1 MKKISGIKIFVLAL
15 LILSLCACQKK
26 KEESNPSIADYP
38 IEHEMEYGGV
48 YIKIAIDDFNALG
61 FSFGDS
67 IDLTFDNGK
76 KLEDIPYYNGY
87 YVDAGEPLL
96 IGYPGYEYIKATINY
111 GQDLWDEF
119 SLKVPA
125 NVEGLWKKAVLEE
138 HNTATITLHEKGKYL
153 PIQEASDIHYFDERE
168 RYDSDAMF
176 ANFRSMNL
184 GKLKRDVI
192 YRSASP
198 CDNQHNRAPYV
209 DALIRKAGVN
219 TILDLADNEVKIEKY
234 IARDDFASP
243 YFLSLY
249 DSDQVIPIALNMN
262 YLSDDFGMK
271 IVQGFNLMAEKE
283 GPYLIHCTEGKD
295 RTGFVAML
303 IEALAKAS
311 YEEIEAD
318 YMKTYANYYRIDK
331 SNDKEKYQIIL
342 ERNLDGMIAF
352 MVNDAGIDFKNCDLS
367 IYAEN
372 YLQRCGMSEEQIQ
385 RPHHLRFDRGVW
397 SDRYH

>member
-119 SLKVPA
+119 SLKAPA

-184 GKLKRDVI
+184 GKLKKDI
-192 YRSASP
+192 LYRSASP
-198 CDNQHNRAPYV
+198 CDNQYNRAPYV
-209 DALIRKAGVN
+209 DALIREAGVK

-234 IARDDFASP
+234 IARDGFASP
-243 YFLSLY
+243 YFLSLFEN
-249 DSDQVIPIALNMN
+249 DQVIPIALNMN

-385 RPHHLRFDRGVW
+385 ALKGCLMEK
-397 SDRYH
+397 

>member
-1 MKKISGIKIFVLAL
+1 MKKISGIKILVLAL

-67 IDLTFDNGK
+67 IDLTFDNGR

-209 DALIRKAGVN
+209 DALIREAGVK

-234 IARDDFASP
+234 IARDGFASP
-243 YFLSLY
+243 YFLSLFEN
-249 DSDQVIPIALNMN
+249 DQVIPIALNMN

-385 RPHHLRFDRGVW
+385 ALKGCLMEK
-397 SDRYH
+397 

>member
-1 MKKISGIKIFVLAL
+1 MKKIREFKI
-15 LILSLCACQKK
+15 LILVLLLFSLCACQKK

-67 IDLTFDNGK
+67 IDLTFDNGR

-184 GKLKRDVI
+184 GKLKKDI
-192 YRSASP
+192 LYRSASP
-198 CDNQHNRAPYV
+198 CDNQYNRAPYV
-209 DALIRKAGVN
+209 DALIREAGVK

-385 RPHHLRFDRGVW
+385 TLKERLMEK
-397 SDRYH
+397 

>member
-1 MKKISGIKIFVLAL
+1 MKKISGIKILVLAL

-26 KEESNPSIADYP
+26 KEESDPSIADYP

-48 YIKIAIDDFNALG
+48 YIKIPIDDFNALG

-209 DALIRKAGVN
+209 DALIQKAGVK

-234 IARDDFASP
+234 IARDNFASP

-249 DSDQVIPIALNMN
+249 ENDQVIPIALNMN

-311 YEEIEAD
+311 YEE
-318 YMKTYANYYRIDK
+318 
-331 SNDKEKYQIIL
+331 
-342 ERNLDGMIAF
+342 
-352 MVNDAGIDFKNCDLS
+352 
-367 IYAEN
+367 
-372 YLQRCGMSEEQIQ
+372 
-385 RPHHLRFDRGVW
+385 
-397 SDRYH
+397 

>member
-1 MKKISGIKIFVLAL
+1 MKKISGIKILVLAL

-67 IDLTFDNGK
+67 IDLTFDNGR

-209 DALIRKAGVN
+209 DALIREAGVK

-249 DSDQVIPIALNMN
+249 ENDQVIPIALNMN

-385 RPHHLRFDRGVW
+385 ALKGCLMEK
-397 SDRYH
+397 

>member
-67 IDLTFDNGK
+67 IDLTFDNGR

-119 SLKVPA
+119 SLKAPA

-209 DALIRKAGVN
+209 DALIKEAGVK

-385 RPHHLRFDRGVW
+385 ALKGCLMEK
-397 SDRYH
+397 

>member
-1 MKKISGIKIFVLAL
+1 MKKISGIKILVLAL

-67 IDLTFDNGK
+67 IDLTFDNGR

-209 DALIRKAGVN
+209 DALIREAGVK

-249 DSDQVIPIALNMN
+249 ENDQVIPIALNMN

-367 IYAEN
+367 IYAEK

-385 RPHHLRFDRGVW
+385 ALKGCLMEK
-397 SDRYH
+397 

>member
-1 MKKISGIKIFVLAL
+1 MKKISRIKILVLTL

-209 DALIRKAGVN
+209 DALIREAGVK

-385 RPHHLRFDRGVW
+385 ALKGCLMEK
-397 SDRYH
+397 

>member
-1 MKKISGIKIFVLAL
+1 MKKISGIKILVLAL

-209 DALIRKAGVN
+209 DALIREAGVK

-234 IARDDFASP
+234 IARDGFASP
-243 YFLSLY
+243 YFLSLFEN
-249 DSDQVIPIALNMN
+249 DQVIPIALNMN

-311 YEEIEAD
+311 YKEIEAD

-385 RPHHLRFDRGVW
+385 ALKGCLMEK
-397 SDRYH
+397 

>member
-1 MKKISGIKIFVLAL
+1 MKKISGIKILVLAL

-67 IDLTFDNGK
+67 IDLTFDNGR

-138 HNTATITLHEKGKYL
+138 RNTATITLHEKGKYL

-209 DALIRKAGVN
+209 DALIKEAGVK

-249 DSDQVIPIALNMN
+249 ENDQVIPIALNMN

-271 IVQGFNLMAEKE
+271 IVQGFNLMAAKE

-385 RPHHLRFDRGVW
+385 ALKGCLMEK
-397 SDRYH
+397 

>member
-1 MKKISGIKIFVLAL
+1 MKKISGIKILVLAL

-67 IDLTFDNGK
+67 IDLTFDNGR

-209 DALIRKAGVN
+209 DALIREAGVK

-385 RPHHLRFDRGVW
+385 VFKECLMEK
-397 SDRYH
+397 

>member
-1 MKKISGIKIFVLAL
+1 MKKIREFKI
-15 LILSLCACQKK
+15 LILVLLLFSLCACQKK

-67 IDLTFDNGK
+67 IDLTFDNGR

-176 ANFRSMNL
+176 ANFRSMNM

-209 DALIRKAGVN
+209 DALIREAGVK

-249 DSDQVIPIALNMN
+249 ENDQVIPIALNMN

-385 RPHHLRFDRGVW
+385 ALKGCLMEK
-397 SDRYH
+397 

>member
-119 SLKVPA
+119 SLKAPA

-184 GKLKRDVI
+184 GKLKKDI
-192 YRSASP
+192 LYRSASP
-198 CDNQHNRAPYV
+198 CDNQYNRAPYV
-209 DALIRKAGVN
+209 DALIREAGVK

-249 DSDQVIPIALNMN
+249 ENDQVIPIALNMN

-385 RPHHLRFDRGVW
+385 ALKGCLMEK
-397 SDRYH
+397 

>member
-1 MKKISGIKIFVLAL
+1 MKKISGIKILVLAL

-209 DALIRKAGVN
+209 DALIREAGVK

-234 IARDDFASP
+234 IARDGFASP
-243 YFLSLY
+243 YFLSLFEN
-249 DSDQVIPIALNMN
+249 DQVIPIALNMN

-385 RPHHLRFDRGVW
+385 ALKGCLMEK
-397 SDRYH
+397 

>member
-1 MKKISGIKIFVLAL
+1 MKKISGIKILVLAL

-67 IDLTFDNGK
+67 IDLTFDNGR

-138 HNTATITLHEKGKYL
+138 RNTATITLHEKGKYL

-209 DALIRKAGVN
+209 DALIKEAGVK

-249 DSDQVIPIALNMN
+249 ENDQVIPIALNMN

-385 RPHHLRFDRGVW
+385 ALKGCLMEK
-397 SDRYH
+397 

>member
-1 MKKISGIKIFVLAL
+1 MKKISGIKILVLAL

-209 DALIRKAGVN
+209 DALIREAGVK

-311 YEEIEAD
+311 YKEIEAD

-385 RPHHLRFDRGVW
+385 ALKGCLMEK
-397 SDRYH
+397 

>member
-1 MKKISGIKIFVLAL
+1 MKKISGIKILVLAL

-26 KEESNPSIADYP
+26 KEESDPSITDYP

-209 DALIRKAGVN
+209 DALISEAGVK

-385 RPHHLRFDRGVW
+385 ALKDCLMEK
-397 SDRYH
+397 

>member
-67 IDLTFDNGK
+67 IDLTFDNGR

-119 SLKVPA
+119 SLKAPA

-184 GKLKRDVI
+184 GKLKKDI
-192 YRSASP
+192 LYRSASP
-198 CDNQHNRAPYV
+198 CDNQYNRAPYV
-209 DALIRKAGVN
+209 DALIREAGVK

-234 IARDDFASP
+234 IADDFASP

-249 DSDQVIPIALNMN
+249 ENDQVIPIALNMN

-385 RPHHLRFDRGVW
+385 ALKGCLMEK
-397 SDRYH
+397 

>member
-1 MKKISGIKIFVLAL
+1 MKKISGIKILVLAL

-67 IDLTFDNGK
+67 IDLTFDNGR

-209 DALIRKAGVN
+209 DALIREAGVK

-249 DSDQVIPIALNMN
+249 ENDQVIPIALNMN

-331 SNDKEKYQIIL
+331 SNDKGKYQIIL

-385 RPHHLRFDRGVW
+385 ALKGCLMEK
-397 SDRYH
+397 

>member
-1 MKKISGIKIFVLAL
+1 MKKISGIKILVLAL

-26 KEESNPSIADYP
+26 KEESNPSITDYP

-209 DALIRKAGVN
+209 DALIREAGVN

-262 YLSDDFGMK
+262 HLSDDFGMK

-385 RPHHLRFDRGVW
+385 AFKERLMEK
-397 SDRYH
+397 

>member
-119 SLKVPA
+119 SLKAPA

-198 CDNQHNRAPYV
+198 CDNQYNRAPYV
-209 DALIRKAGVN
+209 DALIREAGVK

-234 IARDDFASP
+234 IARDGFASP

-249 DSDQVIPIALNMN
+249 ENDQVIPIALNMN

-385 RPHHLRFDRGVW
+385 TLKERLMEK
-397 SDRYH
+397 

>member
-1 MKKISGIKIFVLAL
+1 LAL

-209 DALIRKAGVN
+209 DALIREAGVK

-385 RPHHLRFDRGVW
+385 ALKGCLMEK
-397 SDRYH
+397 

>member
-1 MKKISGIKIFVLAL
+1 MKKISGIKILVLAL

-26 KEESNPSIADYP
+26 KEESDPSIADYP

-209 DALIRKAGVN
+209 DALIREAGVK

-249 DSDQVIPIALNMN
+249 ENDQVIPIALNMN

-385 RPHHLRFDRGVW
+385 ALKGCLMEK
-397 SDRYH
+397 

>member
-119 SLKVPA
+119 SLKAPA

-209 DALIRKAGVN
+209 DALIREAGVK

-385 RPHHLRFDRGVW
+385 ALKGCLMEK
-397 SDRYH
+397 

>member
-1 MKKISGIKIFVLAL
+1 MKKISGIKILVLAL

-26 KEESNPSIADYP
+26 KEESDPSIADYP

-184 GKLKRDVI
+184 GKLKKDVI

-209 DALIRKAGVN
+209 DALIREAGVK
-219 TILDLADNEVKIEKY
+219 TILDLADNEVKI
-234 IARDDFASP
+234 
-243 YFLSLY
+243 
-249 DSDQVIPIALNMN
+249 
-262 YLSDDFGMK
+262 
-271 IVQGFNLMAEKE
+271 
-283 GPYLIHCTEGKD
+283 
-295 RTGFVAML
+295 
-303 IEALAKAS
+303 
-311 YEEIEAD
+311 
-318 YMKTYANYYRIDK
+318 
-331 SNDKEKYQIIL
+331 
-342 ERNLDGMIAF
+342 
-352 MVNDAGIDFKNCDLS
+352 
-367 IYAEN
+367 
-372 YLQRCGMSEEQIQ
+372 
-385 RPHHLRFDRGVW
+385 
-397 SDRYH
+397 

>member
-1 MKKISGIKIFVLAL
+1 MKKIREFKI
-15 LILSLCACQKK
+15 LILVLLLFSLCACQKK

-67 IDLTFDNGK
+67 IDLTFDNGR

-119 SLKVPA
+119 SLKAPA

-209 DALIRKAGVN
+209 DALIREAGVK

-234 IARDDFASP
+234 IARDGFASP
-243 YFLSLY
+243 YFLSLFEN
-249 DSDQVIPIALNMN
+249 DQVIPIALNMN

-385 RPHHLRFDRGVW
+385 ALKGCLMEK
-397 SDRYH
+397 